1 MNDVLYGVFGAVL
14 IALFAAWVFAKG
26 SQNAVWLCLFLLPF
40 RVILPPSIGGVLG
53 FQNMFLAPDV
63 LVPVTFVLWY
73 LRRVARPREIGAAAA
88 PPLLPRAMLLVAA
101 AFLLSYRPG
110 ESVRAFASELEKW
123 AAYGMIF
130 ILVSQELRD
139 RASLV
144 KAVNV
149 LLVAGVA
156 ASLRDLPAYF
166 HLLELPPPFGY
177 VPNRDAFLVAT
188 YHLER
193 YQGTGWPFFVYTLI
207 LFIFARLAL
216 LGPALARRTRWA
228 LGAYGGLLV
237 ALLILSLY
245 RGDWLALAAALLVS
259 MLLPGVLSPRT
270 IAAML
275 RLGAV
280 TAVLVAAVWGTQ
292 MVVGAST
299 RLRSIFN
306 PMQEEH
312 VLARLDAYA
321 VAWDM
326 FRARPLTGIGL
337 GQFGGAFEHYGGVTP
352 FGVAVDPSYF
362 QQANSDYFQYIA
374 TTGLA
379 GLGALGVLFGSFLRR
394 AYRLLKA
401 TRDDALRAVLL
412 GCLLST
418 VGFLTTSLSQD
429 PTWDKTYGALMFAE
443 FGMIWAAAHL
453 AAPAGAPAAPVAA
466 VAAESASR

>member
-1 MNDVLYGVFGAVL
+1 MNDLLYGVFGAVL
-14 IALFAAWVFAKG
+14 VALFAAWVFARG
-26 SQNAVWLCLFLLPF
+26 SKNAVWLCFFLLPF
-40 RVILPPSIGGVLG
+40 RIILPPSIGAVLG
-53 FQNMFLAPDV
+53 FQNMFLVPDV

-73 LRRVARPREIGAAAA
+73 LRRIARRRQEGVAAV
-88 PPLLPRAMLLVAA
+88 PPLVPRALLLVLV

-110 ESVRAFASELEKW
+110 VSVRAFASELEKW
-123 AAYGMIF
+123 AVYGMMF
-130 ILVSQELRD
+130 VLVSQEVRD
-139 RASLV
+139 RPGLV

-149 LLVAGVA
+149 LLLAGVA

-166 HLLELPPPFGY
+166 HLFQLPEPFGY

-188 YHLER
+188 FNLER

-216 LGPALARRTRWA
+216 LGPALARSTRWA

-292 MVVGAST
+292 IVVGAST
-299 RLRSIFN
+299 RFRSLFN

-326 FRARPLTGIGL
+326 FRAHPLTGIGL
-337 GQFGGAFEHYGGVTP
+337 GQYGLAFEHYGGVTP
-352 FGVAVDPSYF
+352 FGVAVDASYF
-362 QQANSDYFQYIA
+362 QQANSDYFQYLA
-374 TTGLA
+374 TTGLV
-379 GLGALGVLFGSFLRR
+379 GLAALGVLFATFLRR

-401 TRDDALRAVLL
+401 TRDNALRAVLL

-418 VGFLTTSLSQD
+418 VGFLSTSLSQD

-443 FGMIWAAAHL
+443 FGLIWAAAYL
-453 AAPAGAPAAPVAA
+453 PVLERAPETPVAA
-466 VAAESASR
+466 AAGTAAR